1 MTTKI
6 ERADILLDAVGFIGE
21 DIIAESSGVS
31 SVLPIPSKLRLNMI
45 IMRRLLVAT
54 LGILLLSALTPLSVF
69 LYGQITNPNPAVTV
83 APEST
88 REPEETTEP
97 PEVIRGA
104 AIDSIASAGNM
115 DIRDLFH
122 EAYEIKNGGEL
133 KTYDF
138 RVSDRGNVLV
148 RSICPALFRDRD
160 TDEWQLYLDVRN
172 ICGEIVNYCI
182 WRGEGILLINSGSP
196 SKVFVFNIFI
206 EDAERMLL
214 RAQYDF
220 CSVID
225 GIFIC
230 ENRGASID
238 IDLNHTTDEEV
249 KSFFEGMYSSLG
261 DPADWDMYLNSYLSY
276 IVCNHPIDLE
286 SNLPG
291 ERYWS
296 LDYIKERFQTRLNI
310 QKG

>member
-21 DIIAESSGVS
+21 DIIAESSGIS

-45 IMRRLLVAT
+45 IMRRLLAAT
-54 LGILLLSALTPLSVF
+54 LGILLLSALTPLSVY

-88 REPEETTEP
+88 EEPEEITEP

-104 AIDSIASAGNM
+104 AIDSLTSAGDM

-122 EAYEIKNGGEL
+122 EAYEIKSGGEL

-172 ICGEIVNYCI
+172 IRGEIVTVF
-182 WRGEGILLINSGSP
+182 GEAKEFFSLIPVHHRRYLFS
-196 SKVFVFNIFI
+196 IFI
-206 EDAERMLL
+206 LQMPSR
-214 RAQYDF
+214 
-220 CSVID
+220 CS
-225 GIFIC
+225 C
-230 ENRGASID
+230 ARSMTSAPSSTANSSAK
-238 IDLNHTTDEEV
+238 TEV
-249 KSFFEGMYSSLG
+249 HQLI
-261 DPADWDMYLNSYLSY
+261 L
-276 IVCNHPIDLE
+276 I
-286 SNLPG
+286 
-291 ERYWS
+291 
-296 LDYIKERFQTRLNI
+296 
-310 QKG
+310 